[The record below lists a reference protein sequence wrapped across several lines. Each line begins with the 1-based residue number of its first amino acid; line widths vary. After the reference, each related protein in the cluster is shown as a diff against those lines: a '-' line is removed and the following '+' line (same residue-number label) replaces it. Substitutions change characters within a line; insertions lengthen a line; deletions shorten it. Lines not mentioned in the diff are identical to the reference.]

1 MPSTSLAELSGLLWR
16 EREVLDQLVSV
27 LRAGTGEDGDRD
39 DGEVETDGLLH
50 SISGLE
56 LHRAITAREAA
67 LELGLDGEPSL
78 QDIIERSDDEW
89 AAVLAGHRRSL
100 QSLSDEVR
108 SLLRR
113 VPASAVDG
121 NVVTLLTAGKRR
133 RLQRSLGEFLR

>member
-16 EREVLDQLVSV
+16 EREVLEQLVA
-27 LRAGTGEDGDRD
+27 LLQTDAD
-39 DGEVETDGLLH
+39 DIETDGLLH

-78 QDIIERSDDEW
+78 QDLIERSDDEW

-100 QSLSDEVR
+100 QGLSDEVKA
-108 SLLRR
+108 LLRR

-121 NVVTLLTAGKRR
+121 NVVTLITDGRR
-133 RLQRSLGEFLR
+133 RGVQRSLGEFLR